1 MDIYEGLDAE
11 IAKPKTAE
19 MKRNIICLNGLI
31 GLATMVLA
39 ARHIGECIGVDR
51 VWTFAL
57 NTTAFAV
64 GVSLYIYFLFK
75 G

>member
-1 MDIYEGLDAE
+1 MGLPKGLDAE
-11 IAKPKTAE
+11 IAKLKTAE

-31 GLATMVLA
+31 GLVTMVLA

-57 NTTAFAV
+57 NITAFAV
-64 GVSLYIYFLFK
+64 GVSLYIYFPLK